1 MVAIQDTIHRR
12 VPENRLCPFLKRWWN
27 NNLSRHK
34 TMLKKLSHLA
44 YRFRALPN
52 HDSHAELQAARNKYG
67 ESILDAKQQHW
78 EEFLKNI
85 AKQDLWMANRYL
97 REPMGDGGKSRV
109 PTLKVVD
116 EGTNGLVWEVNTN
129 EGKVKALAHLFFPKK
144 PDVSRTPDNYKY
156 PDPLP
161 LPPPITSKQIKHQIK
176 WLSPFKACSPDRI
189 PNVVLQ
195 KCLAQLLD
203 HVVHLFRGVFMLR
216 TYFQGWREFTTA
228 VLRKPGK
235 PNYEVPK
242 AYRLI
247 ALLCTIPK
255 VLTAIVA
262 EDIAHLVEKNTLL
275 PDTHFRGR
283 PGRTTTDAIH
293 YLVDKVKSAWGK
305 KKVTSI
311 LFLDVEGAFP
321 NTVTDR
327 LIHNL
332 KKRQIPASYI
342 KFIK

>member
-1 MVAIQDTIHRR
+1 VT
-12 VPENRLCPFLKRWWN
+12 L
-27 NNLSRHK
+27 
-34 TMLKKLSHLA
+34 
-44 YRFRALPN
+44 
-52 HDSHAELQAARNKYG
+52 AARNKYG
-67 ESILDAKQQHW
+67 EAILDAKRQHW
-78 EEFLKNI
+78 EEFLEN
-85 AKQDLWMANRYL
+85 AAEQDLWTANKYL
-97 REPMGDGGKSRV
+97 REPMGDGGKSCI

-116 EGTNGLVWEVNTN
+116 EGANRLVREINTN
-129 EGKVKALAHLFFPKK
+129 EGKAKAHLFFPKK
-144 PDVSRTPDNYKY
+144 PDVSRTPDDYEY

-161 LPPPITSKQIKHQIK
+161 LPPPITPEQIECQIKR
-176 WLSPFKACSPDRI
+176 LSPFKACSPDGI

-195 KCLAQLLD
+195 KCLRQLLD
-203 HVVHLFRGVFMLR
+203 HLVHLFRGVFALK
-216 TYFQGWREFTTA
+216 TYFQGWREFTTV

-242 AYRLI
+242 AYRPI

-275 PDTHFRGR
+275 PDTHFGGR
-283 PGRTTTDAIH
+283 PGRTMTDAIC

-305 KKVTSI
+305 KKVTLI

-332 KKRQIPASYI
+332 KKRQIPAPYI
-342 KFIK
+342 KFIQRLLVGRRTKMTFDDFISKYINIMNSIGQGDPISMLYM